1 MEKDVSSAILALAN
15 DPENLSIT
23 AQIRA
28 SYPAILQ
35 AKKAGVSNQKIVLE
49 LNAQGI
55 AIDLKG
61 FVNALYRLKKEGA
74 INSPTH
80 SPTPAKPPALF
91 NDFVKPTT
99 FKRTERP

>member
-1 MEKDVSSAILALAN
+1 MEKDRASAILALAN
-15 DPENLSIT
+15 NPENLSIT

-28 SYPAILQ
+28 LYPAILQ
-35 AKKAGVSNQKIVLE
+35 AKKAGVSNQKLVTE

-55 AIDLKG
+55 SVDLKG

-74 INSPTH
+74 INSPIH

-91 NDFVKPTT
+91 NDFVKPAT
-99 FKRTERP
+99 FKRTER